1 MRVHAQDGMS
11 MINFIFGDQKHENDG
26 NSSISHKRR
35 KLHWILILMYAV
47 AYCAF
52 YNTIINAIR
61 IDPTTIKID
70 GDGLTRVG
78 LVGIFAQSQ
87 SLVILLMILNP
98 IKQGKKIAIGLS
110 LVTGFGAS
118 YSVFFEKNMNAVAG
132 IIAPITTIIFVLAV
146 TRFSKS
152 LNEQI
157 RKVTEYNHII
167 KENEIV
173 LHQMAYYD
181 SLTGLPNRAMMIKEM
196 EEMTRV
202 ASRDKRTF
210 CFVYLDLDNFKKI
223 NDVMGH
229 TVGDEI
235 IKQVALRWQSC
246 IHEKDLLGRIGGD
259 EFALLIR
266 RYLPEEALIKYME
279 LLKNTITEPFVWD
292 KKELYISVSFGVTC
306 FPKDGRDVTELM
318 KNADIALYRAK
329 YNGKNAYQFFNNDLM
344 GEVLT
349 QIKLDN
355 GLRKAVKNEEL
366 FVVYQPIYHS
376 STKKIRGYETLLRWK
391 HAELGMVSPMQFIPI
406 AENNG
411 TIIEIGQWVI
421 RHVLHRYMELH
432 GHQIVKPV
440 ISVNI
445 SVVQMLE
452 PSFVTMV
459 ADIIDETGF
468 DPRYLEMEITE
479 SVLISSPEK
488 IIQVIRQLKDMG
500 IRIALD
506 DFGSGYASLSS
517 LQLLKPQVLKIDKSL
532 IDEITSE
539 NPISHIVGSIIS
551 LAHQLDINVVAEGVE
566 TELQLEYLRKKRC
579 DYIQGY
585 LFSKPLKE
593 EDIIHKKRR
602 LTENGSKDVYLQVA
616 K

>member
-1 MRVHAQDGMS
+1 M
-11 MINFIFGDQKHENDG
+11 NLIFGEQKYDYDENSNLTSRG
-26 NSSISHKRR
+26 R
-35 KLHWILILMYAV
+35 KLHWFLVFLYV
-47 AYCAF
+47 LAYCTF
-52 YNTIINAIR
+52 YYIIINVTSNNPNR
-61 IDPTTIKID
+61 KIIIE
-70 GDGLTRVG
+70 GGLTRVG
-78 LVGIFAQSQ
+78 LVGILAQSQ

-98 IKQGKKIAIGLS
+98 IKQGKTIAIGLS
-110 LVTGFGAS
+110 MVTGFGAFC
-118 YSVFFEKNMNAVAG
+118 SVILNHNMNAVAG
-132 IIAPITTIIFVLAV
+132 IIAPITTVIFVLAV

-157 RKVTEYNHII
+157 RKVTEYNRII
-167 KENEIV
+167 KENEVV

-181 SLTGLPNRAMMIKEM
+181 SLTGLPNRAMMFKEM
-196 EEMTRV
+196 EEMTRI
-202 ASRDKRTF
+202 ASKEKRTF

-235 IKQVALRWQSC
+235 IKQVALRLQSC
-246 IHEKDLLGRIGGD
+246 VHEKDLLGRIGGD

-266 RYLPEEALIKYME
+266 RYLTEESLIKYME
-279 LLKNTITEPFVWD
+279 QLKNTIAEPFVWD
-292 KKELYISVSFGVTC
+292 KKELYISVSFGVTS
-306 FPKDGRDVTELM
+306 FPKDGKDVTELM

-329 YNGKNAYQFFNNDLM
+329 YNGKNAYQFFNSDLM

-355 GLRKAVKNEEL
+355 GLRKAVKNQEL

-376 STKKIRGYETLLRWK
+376 STKKIRGYEALLRWQ
-391 HAELGMVSPMQFIPI
+391 HAELGMVNPMQFIPI

-411 TIIEIGQWVI
+411 AIIEIGQWVI

-432 GHQIVKPV
+432 GHQTVKPV
-440 ISVNI
+440 ISINI

-459 ADIIDETGF
+459 SDIIHETGF

-566 TELQLEYLRKKRC
+566 TELQMEYLRKKRC

-593 EDIIHKKRR
+593 EEIMKRKRR
-602 LTENGSKDVYLQVA
+602 LTDNEGKQVYLQVA